1 MFCYLS
7 CFQFEPL
14 GCRPIHRLL
23 KKRGADLRAFTK
35 GGGES
40 SENFDFEA
48 KIRGLNSVSGEKLHD
63 FEITCPA
70 REMSLH
76 PQHPR
81 CVWAC
86 GHAHI
91 STSLFD

>member
-1 MFCYLS
+1 M
-7 CFQFEPL
+7 QAHTQTFEK
-14 GCRPIHRLL
+14 G
-23 KKRGADLRAFTK
+23 GADLRAFTK

-48 KIRGLNSVSGEKLHD
+48 KIRGVNSDLGEKLHD
-63 FEITCPA
+63 FEIICPG
-70 REMSLH
+70 REVSFH
-76 PQHPR
+76 PQHPP

-91 STSLFD
+91 STSLFNLQSTPLTSLTIL